1 MRGTLSGRRALAA
14 ATVATAL
21 GTLTAVAAP
30 ASAAAALRNHNMPG
44 QQVAIG
50 CMKATLCDA
59 VGQGQHGGGVM
70 IPVRNGTPGS
80 AIKIRNTSGLGS
92 ISCPNS
98 HGCVAV
104 AEPSNDTNLII
115 VKINSAGKLGGTK
128 KITLP
133 SGVTMTSIACTTLS
147 HCVLGGTQFFT
158 SPMAIEIGF
167 WNGTRLALKR
177 VHGVARH
184 NNTAVHGV
192 GCHGTLCWVVGSA
205 QGSNT
210 VGFAVPI
217 HRSTVG
223 TVHTARGDRLTGVA
237 CSDGT
242 HCYASGE
249 PQSGGNLVALSA
261 TKIVKTTKISA
272 KSSLFGIACARAHC
286 IAVGQQV
293 DTSTRTTFAGT
304 LFTILGGKMT
314 GSQEVK
320 QSGGYSGVTRAST
333 TFFAAVGSS
342 NAGAATPS
350 EVTTS

>member
-1 MRGTLSGRRALAA
+1 
-14 ATVATAL
+14 L
-21 GTLTAVAAP
+21 GILTAVATS
-30 ASAAAALRNHNMPG
+30 ASAATALRNHNLPG

-50 CMKATLCDA
+50 CVKATLCDA
-59 VGQGQHGGGVM
+59 VGQGQHGGGVV
-70 IPVRNGTPGS
+70 IPVRNGTPGG
-80 AIKIRNTSGLGS
+80 AIKIHNTGGLTS

-104 AEPSNDTNLII
+104 AEPSSDTNLVL
-115 VKINSAGKLGGTK
+115 VKINGAGKVDGTK

-133 SGVTMTSIACTTLS
+133 SGVTMSSIACTTLS
-147 HCVLGGTQFFT
+147 HCILGGTQFFT

-177 VHGVARH
+177 VHGVAGH
-184 NNTAVHGV
+184 NTTAVHGV

-205 QGSNT
+205 QGSNI

-217 HRSTVG
+217 HKSSIG
-223 TVHTARGDRLTGVA
+223 TLRTARGDSLTGVG

-261 TKIVKTTKISA
+261 SKIVKTTKISA
-272 KSSLFGIACARAHC
+272 KTSLFGIACARTHC
-286 IAVGQQV
+286 TAVGQQV

-304 LFTILGGKMT
+304 LFTILSGKVT
-314 GSQEVK
+314 SSQEVK

-333 TFFAAVGSS
+333 SLFAAVGSS

-350 EVTTS
+350 EVTTN

>member
-1 MRGTLSGRRALAA
+1 MRGTLSNRRALVIAA
-14 ATVATAL
+14 VATAVGL
-21 GTLTAVAAP
+21 GAVAAP
-30 ASAAAALRNHNMPG
+30 ASAVTALRNHNMPG

-50 CMKATLCDA
+50 CVKATLCDA
-59 VGQGQHGGGVM
+59 VGQGQHGGGVV

-80 AIKIRNTSGLGS
+80 VIAVHNTGRLTS

-104 AEPSNDTNLII
+104 AEPSSSTNLLL
-115 VKINSAGKLGGTK
+115 VKINGAGKVGGTK

-177 VHGVARH
+177 VHGIANH
-184 NNTAVHGV
+184 NTTAVHGV
-192 GCHGTLCWVVGSA
+192 GCHGSLCWVVGSA
-205 QGSNT
+205 QGSNI

-217 HRSTVG
+217 HKSAVG
-223 TVHTARGDRLTGVA
+223 TLHTARGDSLTGVS
-237 CSDGT
+237 CSDAT
-242 HCYASGE
+242 HCYASGS
-249 PQSGGNLVALSA
+249 PQSGGDLVALSA
-261 TKIVKTTKISA
+261 SKIIKTTKISP
-272 KSSLFGIACARAHC
+272 KVSLFGIACARTHC
-286 IAVGQQV
+286 TAVGQQV

-304 LFTILGGKMT
+304 LFSLLGGKAT

-320 QSGGYSGVTRAST
+320 QSGGYTGVARPST
-333 TFFAAVGSS
+333 TALAAVGSS
-342 NAGAATPS
+342 NAGVATPS